1 MKRKPD
7 TEIAEQD
14 WNGTTTYKKF
24 GGKFEKKFPRPP
36 PLCPTPFFEKQ
47 NSTYQKNVTLDRK
60 NSPLEKNP
68 PLRCTELQDLIRYC

>member
-24 GGKFEKKFPRPP
+24 GGKFEKKVNPPTPTLSNTVFWKTELHISEKCYLRQKKIPP
-36 PLCPTPFFEKQ
+36 PEKI
-47 NSTYQKNVTLDRK
+47 
-60 NSPLEKNP
+60 P
-68 PLRCTELQDLIRYC
+68 PLRCTELQDLIR